1 MQENGRDGKYAGSI
15 RCGKEKHHAGIFG
28 GHGLVDGLRRRD
40 GPAAAGPGASGGRNP
55 HPGDRDQRLHAG
67 FGGFSGGLSAAGGG
81 DGYSAGAGS
90 RRYGFWRAAPDW
102 HNDRAEDAI
111 ALYRRLLA
119 AAETPL
125 EIIEI
130 GYPQVLAGVLG
141 SPADALS
148 PLGGLELVRQ
158 KVKKCWVMAG
168 KWDENPGRENNFA
181 RNERSRRSGA
191 ALCRLCPVPIT
202 FLGWEAGASVIT
214 GNELEPG
221 DALAQAL
228 RDHGSGNG
236 RSSWDPMLALLAL
249 TGDEI
254 TAGYDTVRGRAS
266 VDPET
271 GCNHFTQAPD
281 GPHCFVVKNRP
292 DGFYQRAINEKIKTM
307 RK

>member
-1 MQENGRDGKYAGSI
+1 MREFLVGTDWWTDCDDAMALRLLARAHRAGEI
-15 RCGKEKHHAGIFG
+15 RIRGIGINACMPDSAASLAGFLRLEGVTDIPLGLDRAATDFG
-28 GHGLVDGLRRRD
+28 GR
-40 GPAAAGPGASGGRNP
+40 PPY
-55 HPGDRDQRLHAG
+55 QRHLAQ
-67 FGGFSGGLSAAGGG
+67 
-81 DGYSAGAGS
+81 Y
-90 RRYGFWRAAPDW
+90 APDW

-111 ALYRRLLA
+111 VLYRRLLA

-130 GYPQVLAGVLG
+130 GYPQVLAGLLG

-181 RNERSRRSGA
+181 RNERSRRAGA

-202 FLGWEAGASVIT
+202 FLGWETGASVIT

-249 TGDEI
+249 TGDE
-254 TAGYDTVRGRAS
+254 TAAGYDTVRGRAS

-281 GPHCFVVKNRP
+281 GPHCFVVKKRP